1 MFLFHDFGEQIYATS
16 PVHKLKQNIKGE
28 SSTDAKSNVHRPQY
42 SDILKQT
49 VCKLQGVFPKNE
61 RKKSM
66 QALGQTWNKSLILVN
81 QAKKITA
88 LSRTLTC

>member
-28 SSTDAKSNVHRPQY
+28 SSTYAKSNVHRPQY

-66 QALGQTWNKSLILVN
+66 QIQALNSTPLDLEDPFIHKS
-81 QAKKITA
+81 
-88 LSRTLTC
+88 

>member
-1 MFLFHDFGEQIYATS
+1 LQQNALDELSQTMFLFHDFGEQIYATS

-66 QALGQTWNKSLILVN
+66 QALGQT
-81 QAKKITA
+81 
-88 LSRTLTC
+88 